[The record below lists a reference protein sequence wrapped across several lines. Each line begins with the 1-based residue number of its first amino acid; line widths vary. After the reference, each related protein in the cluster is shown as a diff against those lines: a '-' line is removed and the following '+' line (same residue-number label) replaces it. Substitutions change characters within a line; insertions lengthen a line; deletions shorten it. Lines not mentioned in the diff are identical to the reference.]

1 MGFLHSEQFGKP
13 SLVCDLMELYRYFVD
28 DFIIQ
33 YAKALGKRDFEL
45 KQEDFSSR
53 RKGKREY
60 LSKPLAR
67 DFMTRLNSFLESKV
81 EVPRV
86 KRGKW
91 QEIESLLAE
100 EALLLAKYLRA
111 AQGLTQ
117 NICKK
122 MQCRPQEKYKKNPS

>member
-100 EALLLAKYLRA
+100 EALLLAKYLR
-111 AQGLTQ
+111 GERSEWTPRVPII
-117 NICKK
+117 N
-122 MQCRPQEKYKKNPS
+122 